1 MFDNV
6 LVRITDS
13 SALDFH
19 VDMEEAN
26 AAGLKMG
33 DW

>member
-1 MFDNV
+1 

-33 DW
+33 DWWEIVK